1 MAVTVRVVDE
11 TNPGMRD
18 PGWSLELLHERTTAR
33 ELIRS
38 RVYQEVTEYNA
49 RAAGAFRGLV
59 QPTEA
64 ERVLNG
70 CRLRPGRRIDWE
82 AQYHKAIEAF
92 RHTGF
97 LLLVDDR
104 HLVDLDDEVDL
115 RPGSNVTFLRLLP
128 LVGG

>member
-1 MAVTVRVVDE
+1 MAVLTIIDE
-11 TNPGMRD
+11 STRGKEQS
-18 PGWSLELLHERTTAR
+18 WSLEVLEETISLR
-33 ELIRS
+33 ELIR
-38 RVYQEVTEYNA
+38 RRIYQEVTEYNA